1 MFLTSAALSSFLG
14 ITWYY
19 FCYCV
24 ILATFYRFY
33 STNQHWI
40 CICIHIYN
48 IFTYIQYIHIY
59 YIILYYIVLYYIIF
73 TYINIRSQCKWCE
86 LENKLNNNDKVI
98 IKTRCT
104 CYFLIIFRGLPLLFQ
119 NNVWI
124 SYMENFNLKR
134 HILHIN
140 QWQSKLIPA
149 SKRAFESLQSFT
161 NVLQNCRTS
170 AISICY

>member
-1 MFLTSAALSSFLG
+1 MLLYHPSLELRDTIFVTVSFWQLFTDSIQLINTG
-14 ITWYY
+14 YVYVYIYTIY
-19 FCYCV
+19 
-24 ILATFYRFY
+24 L
-33 STNQHWI
+33 
-40 CICIHIYN
+40 HIYN
-48 IFTYIQYIHIY
+48 IYIYIILY

-73 TYINIRSQCKWCE
+73 TYINIRRQCKWCE

-161 NVLQNCRTS
+161 KVLQNCRTS